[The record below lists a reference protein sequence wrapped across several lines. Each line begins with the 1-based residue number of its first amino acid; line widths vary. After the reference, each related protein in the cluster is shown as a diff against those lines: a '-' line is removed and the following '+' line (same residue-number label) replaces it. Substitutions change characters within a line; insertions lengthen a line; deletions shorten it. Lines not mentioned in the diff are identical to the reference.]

1 MQINIV
7 HEDLKDLKVLRVPKD
22 PTDLKDLK
30 ALKVFKDPKINKQP
44 MITRKLLLGDE
55 AIALGAIHAGIS
67 GVYAYPGTPS
77 TEITEY
83 IQAHA
88 PEVRSRWCTN
98 EKTAMEAALGMA
110 YAGKRA
116 LVCMKHVGM
125 NVAADAFVN
134 SAITGVNGGL
144 VVLAADDPSMHS
156 SQNEQDSRFY
166 GKFAMIPILE
176 PSTQQEAYDM
186 MPYAYA
192 LSEEL
197 KLPVLMRVVTRLAHS
212 RAGVV
217 VREPM
222 PQNTLSPETDRTHW
236 VLLPA
241 NARRQYASLVGKQEA
256 LSASAEASPYN
267 SIQGHRGTEAT
278 SASGKDAVSPSLSAH
293 KIGVIACGIAYNYV
307 MENIREVGL
316 DISVLKVSQYPLP
329 EAAIKAL
336 ANECEALLIAE
347 DGQPLVEE
355 QVKSLL
361 GADYPIKGRLT
372 GDLPRMGELTPD
384 SVGAAL
390 GVTIGQ
396 PYVQAQNVMPRPPAL
411 CQGCGHRDV
420 YDALNKVAAEYE
432 GARIFGDIGCYT
444 LGALPPFRAIDSCV
458 DMGAS
463 ITMAKGAADAG
474 LFPAIAV
481 IGDSTFTHSGMTG
494 LLDAINDGSNIT
506 VIISDNLTTAMT
518 GGQDSAGTNKFEAIC
533 LGLGLAPEHVRVV
546 VPLPKNMEEI
556 TRIIREEIEYPGVSV
571 IIPRRECM
579 QTLQRKLRN
588 KKK

>member
-1 MQINIV
+1 
-7 HEDLKDLKVLRVPKD
+7 
-22 PTDLKDLK
+22 
-30 ALKVFKDPKINKQP
+30 
-44 MITRKLLLGDE
+44 MISKRLLLGDE

-77 TEITEY
+77 TEITEF
-83 IQAHA
+83 IQANA

-98 EKTAMEAALGMA
+98 EKTAMEAALGMS

-134 SAITGVNGGL
+134 SAITGVNGGV

-166 GKFAMIPILE
+166 GKFAMIPTLE
-176 PSTQQEAYDM
+176 PSSQQEAYDM
-186 MPYAYA
+186 MPYAFA

-197 KLPVLMRVVTRLAHS
+197 KLPILMRVVTRLAHS
-212 RAGVV
+212 RACV
-217 VREPM
+217 ETTTPIA
-222 PQNTLSPETDRTHW
+222 QNALNPDSERTHW
-236 VLLPA
+236 VLLPG
-241 NARRQYASLVGKQEA
+241 NARRQYASLVEKQPQL
-256 LSASAEASPYN
+256 LSSAESSSYN
-267 SIQGHRGTEAT
+267 KSCGEQKA
-278 SASGKDAVSPSLSAH
+278 KL
-293 KIGVIACGIAYNYV
+293 GVVACGIAYNYV
-307 MENIREVGL
+307 MENEPAKLGVPA
-316 DISVLKVSQYPLP
+316 LKISQYPIP
-329 EAAIKAL
+329 ESAIKQL
-336 ANECEALLIAE
+336 ASQCDSLLIAE

-384 SVGAAL
+384 CVGEAL
-390 GVTIGQ
+390 GVKQEQIFA
-396 PYVQAQNVMPRPPAL
+396 PAKNIVARPPAL

-420 YDALNKVAAEYE
+420 YDALNKVAKEYAD
-432 GARIFGDIGCYT
+432 ARIFGDIGCYT

-474 LFPAIAV
+474 IHPAIAV

-494 LLDAINDGSNIT
+494 LLDAINDKSNIT

-533 LGLGLAPEHVRVV
+533 LGLGVEPEHLHVV
-546 VPLPKNMEEI
+546 TPLPKNMEEI
-556 TRIIREEIEYPGVSV
+556 TRIIRQEIDYNGVSV
-571 IIPRRECM
+571 IIPRRECI
-579 QTLQRKLRN
+579 QTLNRKLRQ
-588 KKK
+588 KRAQE